1 MLKVHF
7 EKENRTIEAEEGE
20 NLREA
25 SIRNKFSIYPHI
37 TKILNCRGRGLCTA
51 CTVQVLS
58 GKLEPRN
65 EVETDKLKKKPAQNH
80 LVPFHP
86 LLPATV
92 AVKAPQGIAKKII
105 PRKRLIF

>member
-7 EKENRTIEAEEGE
+7 ERENRTIEAEEGE

-51 CTVQVLS
+51 CTVQVLA

-65 EVETDKLKKKPAQNH
+65 EVETDKLKTKPDDFRMACQVAITDN
-80 LVPFHP
+80 LVVRTKP
-86 LLPATV
+86 
-92 AVKAPQGIAKKII
+92 
-105 PRKRLIF
+105 

>member
-7 EKENRTIEAEEGE
+7 EKENLTIEVEEGE

-58 GKLEPRN
+58 GNIGPRN
-65 EVETDKLKKKPAQNH
+65 EVEMEKLNKKPEDFRMACQ
-80 LVPFHP
+80 
-86 LLPATV
+86 V
-92 AVKAPQGIAKKII
+92 AVTDNLVVRTNP
-105 PRKRLIF
+105 

>member
-20 NLREA
+20 NLREV

-65 EVETDKLKKKPAQNH
+65 EVETDKLQKKPDDFRMACQVSITDN
-80 LVPFHP
+80 L
-86 LLPATV
+86 
-92 AVKAPQGIAKKII
+92 AVRTNP
-105 PRKRLIF
+105 

>member
-58 GKLEPRN
+58 GKGELRN
-65 EVETDKLKKKPAQNH
+65 EVETDKLQKKPDDFRMACQVAITDN
-80 LVPFHP
+80 LVVRTKP
-86 LLPATV
+86 
-92 AVKAPQGIAKKII
+92 
-105 PRKRLIF
+105 

>member
-1 MLKVHF
+1 MLKVRF
-7 EKENRTIEAEEGE
+7 EKENRTIEVEEGE

-58 GKLEPRN
+58 GKLESRN
-65 EVETDKLKKKPAQNH
+65 AVENDKLNKKPDDFRMACQVAIIDN
-80 LVPFHP
+80 LVVRTNP
-86 LLPATV
+86 
-92 AVKAPQGIAKKII
+92 
-105 PRKRLIF
+105 

>member
-1 MLKVHF
+1 MLKVRF
-7 EKENRTIEAEEGE
+7 EKENRTIEVEEGE

-25 SIRNKFSIYPHI
+25 SIQNKFSIYPHI

-65 EVETDKLKKKPAQNH
+65 EVETDKLNKKPDDFRMACQVAITDN
-80 LVPFHP
+80 LVVRTNP
-86 LLPATV
+86 
-92 AVKAPQGIAKKII
+92 
-105 PRKRLIF
+105 

>member
-20 NLREA
+20 NLREV

-65 EVETDKLKKKPAQNH
+65 DVETDKLQKKPDDFRMACQVAITDN
-80 LVPFHP
+80 LVVRTNP
-86 LLPATV
+86 
-92 AVKAPQGIAKKII
+92 
-105 PRKRLIF
+105 

>member
-25 SIRNKFSIYPHI
+25 SIRNKFSIYPHV

-65 EVETDKLKKKPAQNH
+65 DVETDKLKKKPDDFRMACQVSITDN
-80 LVPFHP
+80 LVVRTNP
-86 LLPATV
+86 
-92 AVKAPQGIAKKII
+92 
-105 PRKRLIF
+105 

>member
-37 TKILNCRGRGLCTA
+37 TKIFNCRGRGLCKA

-58 GKLEPRN
+58 GKLEPKN
-65 EVETDKLKKKPAQNH
+65 EVETDKLQKKPDDFRMACQIAITDN
-80 LVPFHP
+80 LVVRTKP
-86 LLPATV
+86 
-92 AVKAPQGIAKKII
+92 
-105 PRKRLIF
+105 

>member
-7 EKENRTIEAEEGE
+7 EKENRTIEVEKGE

-25 SIRNKFSIYPHI
+25 SIQNKFSIYPHI

-65 EVETDKLKKKPAQNH
+65 EVETDKLKKKPDDFRMACQIAITDN
-80 LVPFHP
+80 LVVRTKP
-86 LLPATV
+86 
-92 AVKAPQGIAKKII
+92 
-105 PRKRLIF
+105 

>member
-7 EKENRTIEAEEGE
+7 EKENRTIEVEDGE

-58 GKLEPRN
+58 GKVELRN
-65 EVETDKLKKKPAQNH
+65 EVETDKLKKKPDDFRMACQVAITDN
-80 LVPFHP
+80 LVVRTNP
-86 LLPATV
+86 
-92 AVKAPQGIAKKII
+92 
-105 PRKRLIF
+105 

>member
-1 MLKVHF
+1 MLKVRF
-7 EKENRTIEAEEGE
+7 EKENRTIEVEEGE

-58 GKLEPRN
+58 GKLESRN
-65 EVETDKLKKKPAQNH
+65 EVETEKLEKKPDDFRMACQVVVKDN
-80 LVPFHP
+80 LVVRTNP
-86 LLPATV
+86 
-92 AVKAPQGIAKKII
+92 
-105 PRKRLIF
+105 

>member
-7 EKENRTIEAEEGE
+7 EKENRTIEVEEGE

-37 TKILNCRGRGLCTA
+37 TKILNCRGRSLCTA

-65 EVETDKLKKKPAQNH
+65 EVETDKLKKKPDDFRMACQIAITDN
-80 LVPFHP
+80 LVVRTKP
-86 LLPATV
+86 
-92 AVKAPQGIAKKII
+92 
-105 PRKRLIF
+105 

>member
-7 EKENRTIEAEEGE
+7 EKENRTIETEKGE

-37 TKILNCRGRGLCTA
+37 TKIFNCRGRGLCTA

-65 EVETDKLKKKPAQNH
+65 EVETDKLKKKPDGFRMACQVAITDN
-80 LVPFHP
+80 LVVRTKP
-86 LLPATV
+86 
-92 AVKAPQGIAKKII
+92 
-105 PRKRLIF
+105 

>member
-7 EKENRTIEAEEGE
+7 EKENRTIEVEEGE

-65 EVETDKLKKKPAQNH
+65 EVETDKLNKKPDDFRMACQIAITDN
-80 LVPFHP
+80 LVVRTKP
-86 LLPATV
+86 
-92 AVKAPQGIAKKII
+92 
-105 PRKRLIF
+105 

>member
-37 TKILNCRGRGLCTA
+37 TKILICRGRGLCTA

-65 EVETDKLKKKPAQNH
+65 EVATDKLNKKPDDFRMACQVAITDN
-80 LVPFHP
+80 LVVRTNP
-86 LLPATV
+86 
-92 AVKAPQGIAKKII
+92 
-105 PRKRLIF
+105 